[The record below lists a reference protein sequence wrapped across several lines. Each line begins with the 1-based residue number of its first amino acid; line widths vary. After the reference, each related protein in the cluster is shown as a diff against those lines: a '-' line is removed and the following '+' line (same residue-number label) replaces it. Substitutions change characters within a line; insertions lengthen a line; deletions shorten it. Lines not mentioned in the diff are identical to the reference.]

1 MSATKLKGRSLVIRL
16 DRDEMRVALMVL
28 GAAMPTVIH
37 SVSLP
42 VPAGAVDD
50 GFIAQPDV
58 VRELLSTAL
67 LEPQFK
73 KCRTAVFSL
82 CTTQVISET
91 VTTPEVPAARL
102 GKMLVP
108 DFHGGQYTQTVEYT
122 LRVKDVFAKNLTAG
136 DILLWQ
142 TDSVSSIEVAV
153 HDGENLY
160 WVTNGSLQIMDQPML
175 DKFFIYRWFAAIRP
189 LQGV

>member
-50 GFIAQPDV
+50 GLIAQPDV

-82 CTTQVISET
+82 CTTQIITELT
-91 VTTPEVPAARL
+91 TTPKMSEKKL
-102 GKMLVP
+102 DKMLRANMDMYFPV
-108 DFHGGQYTQTVEYT
+108 
-122 LRVKDVFAKNLTAG
+122 DVRDYNLVWKINGSSKNEQGEDEMSIQLWAVSNS
-136 DILLWQ
+136 ILAQMASCRWL
-142 TDSVSSIEVAV
+142 SSIML
-153 HDGENLY
+153 NIY
-160 WVTNGSLQIMDQPML
+160 WSQAS
-175 DKFFIYRWFAAIRP
+175 WAA
-189 LQGV
+189 